1 MAQSGLRGGAIYL
14 GVPTIR
20 SLIYALLPAGATTV
34 IAVHCS
40 AVVQDMHRP
49 PVRLRAYHRCM
60 LVRCCHVLRHCCMCW
75 CALLVHC
82 CTAALRH
89 AARASD
95 AGAAAV
101 CSAEWGPTSLSC
113 SPQQQQLLAM
123 HEAKQGQSVLP
134 TQLPLLPYYPAAMY
148 T

>member
-1 MAQSGLRGGAIYL
+1 MRPGSYTGPGQVAQSGLRGGASHIYL

-60 LVRCCHVLRHCCMCW
+60 LVRCCHVLQRCGTAVLVRSAG
-75 CALLVHC
+75 ALLHC
-82 CTAALRH
+82 GMQRAPVMPGLRQHAAL
-89 AARASD
+89 S
-95 AGAAAV
+95 G
-101 CSAEWGPTSLSC
+101 GP
-113 SPQQQQLLAM
+113 
-123 HEAKQGQSVLP
+123 LP
-134 TQLPLLPYYPAAMY
+134 
-148 T
+148 